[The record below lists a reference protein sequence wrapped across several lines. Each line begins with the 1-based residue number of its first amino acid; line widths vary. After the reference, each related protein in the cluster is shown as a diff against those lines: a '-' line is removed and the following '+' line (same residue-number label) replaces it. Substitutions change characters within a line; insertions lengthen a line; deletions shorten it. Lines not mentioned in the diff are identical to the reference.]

1 MPIWLAALLGG
12 LVQAAGTLV
21 GRVLMSLGF
30 GYVIFS
36 GVDTSI
42 QWAVNSAIGNVGGLP
57 AAAKGVADALRV
69 SQIISVMGTALTLRM
84 MFKGMGATGSITRL
98 VQK

>member
-1 MPIWLAALLGG
+1 MPVFIAALIGG

-36 GVDTSI
+36 GLDTSI
-42 QWAVNSAIGNVGGLP
+42 TWAVNAATANLSGLP
-57 AAAKGVADALRV
+57 AAAKAVAEALRIP
-69 SQIISVMGTALTLRM
+69 QIISVMGTALTLRLA
-84 MFKGMGATGSITRL
+84 FNGMTGGAMRKL